1 MLRFVKNRQH
11 TAAKIVQQI
20 GLLLLQTRERL
31 ALTQAELAELSGVS
45 ARSIRELE
53 NGRGNIGIRPLQQLL
68 RVLGLTLEIKQNA

>member
-1 MLRFVKNRQH
+1 MLRFVKKRQH